1 MTTQTTAVTREI
13 ATSVARTKVRFNFWR
28 IVLYAIAILFTVYY
42 LLPIFLLVLTGLK
55 SYNEVNL
62 YDMWSLPHTLSI
74 HSYVDAWQGSPAVQ
88 GLSQNFVNSFIIVIP
103 ATVISSVLG
112 AMNGYVLS
120 KWKFRGANII
130 FPLILFGMFIPYQS
144 ILIPLVATMSAV
156 ELFGFK
162 LYGSLLGLIVVHV
175 IYGIPITALIFRNYY
190 ATIPNEMLE
199 AARIDGAHFFSIFMR
214 IMLPLSAPGFVVTGI
229 WQFTNIWNEFLF
241 AITLTTQ
248 PSSQPVTVALYNL
261 AGSFSVQWNVQFAGA
276 LIAALPTI
284 LVYILLGPFFVRGLM
299 AGSLKG

>member
-13 ATSVARTKVRFNFWR
+13 ATSVARPKFHFRFWR
-28 IVLYAIAILFTVYY
+28 VVLYAIALLFTIYY

-55 SYNEVNL
+55 SYQEVNL
-62 YDMWSLPHTLSI
+62 YDMWSLPRTLSI
-74 HSYVDAWQGSPAVQ
+74 QSYLEAWLGSPAVQ
-88 GLSQNFVNSFIIVIP
+88 GLSFNFVNSLYITIP

-120 KWKFRGANII
+120 KWKFPGANII
-130 FPLILFGMFIPYQS
+130 FPLLLFGLFIPYQS
-144 ILIPLVATMSAV
+144 ILIPLVNTMSAV
-156 ELFGFK
+156 D
-162 LYGSLLGLIVVHV
+162 LYGTREGLIFVHIV
-175 IYGIPITALIFRNYY
+175 YGIPITALIFRNYY
-190 ATIPNEMLE
+190 ATIPNEMIE
-199 AARIDGAHFFSIFMR
+199 AARIDGAHFFSIFTR
-214 IMLPLSAPGFVVTGI
+214 IMLPLSAPGFVVAGI

-248 PSSQPVTVALYNL
+248 PANQPITVALNNL

>member
-13 ATSVARTKVRFNFWR
+13 ATSLARPKVRFNFWR
-28 IVLYAIAILFTVYY
+28 IVLYAIAIFFTVYY
-42 LLPIFLLVLTGLK
+42 LLPVFLLILTGLK

-62 YDMWSLPHTLSI
+62 YDMWSLPRTLSI
-74 HSYVDAWQGSPAVQ
+74 QSYVDAWQGSPAVQ
-88 GLSQNFVNSFIIVIP
+88 GLSQNFVNSLYITIP

-144 ILIPLVATMSAV
+144 ILIPLVATMSAM
-156 ELFGFK
+156 K
-162 LYGSLLGLIVVHV
+162 LYGSLVGLIFVHV

-199 AARIDGAHFFSIFMR
+199 AARIDGAHFFSMFTR
-214 IMLPLSAPGFVVTGI
+214 IMIPLSAPGFVVTGI

-248 PSSQPVTVALYNL
+248 PANQPITVALNNL

-276 LIAALPTI
+276 LIAAIPTI

>member
-13 ATSVARTKVRFNFWR
+13 GASVARTRLHVNFWR
-28 IVLYAIAILFTVYY
+28 IVLYAIAILFTIYY
-42 LLPIFLLVLTGLK
+42 LLPIALLILTGLK

-62 YDMWSLPHTLSI
+62 YEMWSLPHTLSI
-74 HSYVDAWQGSPAVQ
+74 QSYVDAWQGSPAVQ
-88 GLSQNFVNSFIIVIP
+88 GLSQNFMNSVIIAVP
-103 ATVISSVLG
+103 ATIISSVLG
-112 AMNGYVLS
+112 ALNGYVLS

-144 ILIPLVATMSAV
+144 ILIPLVATMSA
-156 ELFGFK
+156 LQ
-162 LYGSLLGLIVVHV
+162 LYGSLVGLIFVHV
-175 IYGIPITALIFRNYY
+175 VYGIPITALIFRNYY
-190 ATIPNEMLE
+190 ATIPNEMIE
-199 AARIDGAHFFSIFMR
+199 AARIDGAHFFSIFTR

-248 PSSQPVTVALYNL
+248 PANQPITVALNNL

-276 LIAALPTI
+276 LIAAIPTI
-284 LVYILLGPFFVRGLM
+284 AVYILLGPFFVRGLM

>member
-1 MTTQTTAVTREI
+1 MTTQTATVTRELS
-13 ATSVARTKVRFNFWR
+13 TSLSRTWTR
-28 IVLYAIAILFTVYY
+28 IHPGRVLLYAIAIIFTVYY
-42 LLPIFLLVLTGLK
+42 LLPIFLLILTGLK
-55 SYNEVNL
+55 SYQEVNL

-74 HSYVDAWQGSPAVQ
+74 QSYLEAWQGSPAVQ
-88 GLSQNFVNSFIIVIP
+88 GLSQNFMNSVIIVVP
-103 ATVISSVLG
+103 ATIISSVLG

-120 KWKFRGANII
+120 KWKFRGADIV
-130 FPLILFGMFIPYQS
+130 FPLLLFGMFIPYQS
-144 ILIPLVATMSAV
+144 ILIPLVSTMSA
-156 ELFGFK
+156 LK
-162 LYGSLLGLIVVHV
+162 LYGSLVGLIFVHV

-190 ATIPNEMLE
+190 ATIGNEMIE
-199 AARIDGAHFFSIFMR
+199 AARIDGAHFFSIFTR

-248 PSSQPVTVALYNL
+248 PANQPITVALNNL

-276 LIAALPTI
+276 LIAAIPTI
-284 LVYILLGPFFVRGLM
+284 AVYILLGPFFVRGLM

>member
-1 MTTQTTAVTREI
+1 MTTQTTVVPREI
-13 ATSVARTKVRFNFWR
+13 ATSLARPKVRFNFWR
-28 IVLYAIAILFTVYY
+28 VVLYAIAILFTVYY

-55 SYNEVNL
+55 SYQEVNL
-62 YDMWSLPHTLSI
+62 YDMWSLPHTLSLR
-74 HSYVDAWQGSPAVQ
+74 SYVDAWQGSPAVQ
-88 GLSQNFVNSFIIVIP
+88 GLSLNFVNSLIIVIP
-103 ATVISSVLG
+103 ATLISSVLG

-120 KWKFRGANII
+120 KWRFRGANII
-130 FPLILFGMFIPYQS
+130 FPLLLFGMFIPYQA
-144 ILIPLVATMSAV
+144 ILIPLVTTMSA
-156 ELFGFK
+156 LK
-162 LYGSLLGLIVVHV
+162 LYGSLLGLIFVHIV
-175 IYGIPITALIFRNYY
+175 YGIPITALIFRNYY

-199 AARIDGAHFFSIFMR
+199 AARIDGAHFFSIFAR

-248 PSSQPVTVALYNL
+248 PANQPITVALNNL
-261 AGSFSVQWNVQFAGA
+261 AGSFSVEWNVQFAGA
-276 LIAALPTI
+276 LIAAIPTI

>member
-13 ATSVARTKVRFNFWR
+13 ATTLTRPKVRFNFWR
-28 IVLYAIAILFTVYY
+28 IILYAIAILFTIYY
-42 LLPIFLLVLTGLK
+42 LLPVFLLILTGLK

-62 YDMWSLPHTLSI
+62 YEMWSLPHTLSI
-74 HSYVDAWQGSPAVQ
+74 QSYIDAWVGSPAVA
-88 GLSQNFVNSFIIVIP
+88 GLSTNFVNSLYITIP

-112 AMNGYVLS
+112 ALNGYVLS

-144 ILIPLVATMSAV
+144 ILIPLVNTMSAV
-156 ELFGFK
+156 H
-162 LYGSLLGLIVVHV
+162 LYGLREGLIFVHV
-175 IYGIPITALIFRNYY
+175 VYGIPITALIFRNYY

-199 AARIDGAHFFSIFMR
+199 AARIDGAHFFTIFR
-214 IMLPLSAPGFVVTGI
+214 HIMLPLSAPGFVVTGI

-248 PSSQPVTVALYNL
+248 PSSQPITVALNNL

>member
-13 ATSVARTKVRFNFWR
+13 ATSVPRTKLRFNFWR
-28 IVLYAIAILFTVYY
+28 IVLYAVAILFTVYY
-42 LLPIFLLVLTGLK
+42 LLPVFLLILTGLK

-62 YDMWSLPHTLSI
+62 YEMWNLPRTLSI
-74 HSYVDAWQGSPAVQ
+74 QSYVDAWQGSPAVQ
-88 GLSQNFVNSFIIVIP
+88 GLSQNFVNSLYITIP

-120 KWKFRGANII
+120 KWKFRGANVI

-144 ILIPLVATMSAV
+144 ILIPLVTTMSF
-156 ELFGFK
+156 LK

-199 AARIDGAHFFSIFMR
+199 AARIDGAHFFSIFTR

-229 WQFTNIWNEFLF
+229 WQFTNIWNDFLF

-248 PSSQPVTVALYNL
+248 PANQPITVALNNL

-276 LIAALPTI
+276 LLAALPTI